1 MTRMDA
7 LGKNAVI
14 GCVLV
19 AALAFLPALITERY
33 LLGEVIIFMIW
44 AAVAMH
50 WNVLTGY
57 AGVFS
62 LGQMLFFAIGAY
74 SVAMLGH
81 YYDVTPWLGMPIAAS
96 MAAVAALL
104 IGMACLRLS
113 TAYVALL
120 TLAVAYMVY
129 TLIITESGCI
139 SNEGGRCQRLFGGT
153 TGFSRFDDFGFRPLL
168 RRDWILGNYYVVLG
182 AFAICVAAALVV
194 IHGRLGLAFRA
205 LDDSAA
211 YAQARGLNRV
221 RYRLIAF
228 VVTAFFTGFIGAVHA
243 IHFRAAGPS
252 LFDFSTL
259 LFVLSMVIVGGLRTT
274 WGPVLGAALMMTLLE
289 VGKSFGDMRNTLIGL
304 SLVIA
309 VLLMPGGIMGLL
321 GSLASWVR
329 AGRGKESEH
338 V

>member
-1 MTRMDA
+1 MNT
-7 LGKNAVI
+7 LGKHFAIGALLVLSLAV
-14 GCVLV
+14 
-19 AALAFLPALITERY
+19 LPALITERY
-33 LLGEVIIFMIW
+33 LLGEVVVFMIW
-44 AAVAMH
+44 AVVATH

-62 LGQMLFFAIGAY
+62 LGQMLFFACGAY
-74 SVAMLGH
+74 AMAMLSH
-81 YYDVTPWLGMPIAAS
+81 YYDVSPWIGMPIGGVIAAS
-96 MAAVAALL
+96 VAFF
-104 IGMACLRLS
+104 IGLACLRLS

-153 TGFSRFDDFGFRPLL
+153 TGFSRIEDFGFRPLL
-168 RRDWILGNYYVVLG
+168 RGNWILGNYYVVLA
-182 AFAICVAAALVV
+182 AFAISISAALVI

-205 LDDSAA
+205 LDDSSA
-211 YAQARGLNRV
+211 YAAARGLNRV

-228 VVTAFFTGFIGAVHA
+228 VVTAFFTGFIGAVQA

-274 WGPVLGAALMMTLLE
+274 WGPVLGAALMMILLE
-289 VGKSFGDMRNTLIGL
+289 VGKSVGDIRNTLIGL
-304 SLVIA
+304 SLVL
-309 VLLMPGGIMGLL
+309 VVVLMPGGLMGLIETL
-321 GSLASWVR
+321 F
-329 AGRGKESEH
+329 GRLWTRTKKEG
-338 V
+338 